1 MDMEVN
7 LLMGGRGE
15 KPGLSQVQDDPPTR
29 MLRAVGNA
37 RRTLRAGF
45 TTVRNL
51 GLFVKTGGYLLD
63 VALGKAIDAGW
74 IDGPRVV
81 PAGHAITPTG
91 GHLDPTMFAAF
102 APHVLELTVEEGIA
116 NGVDEIRKAV
126 RYQIKHGA
134 ELIKVCCSG
143 GVMSLTGPPGA
154 QHYSDEELR
163 AIVDEAHRRG
173 LRVAAHTHGA
183 EAVKHAVEAGIDCI
197 EHGFLID
204 DEAIAMMVEHG
215 TFLVSTRRLAEGMD
229 VSHAPPELQAKAA
242 EMFPKSRTSILA
254 AYEAGV
260 KIAVGTDA
268 PAIPHGKNADELV
281 TLVDWGLPPLAVLRA
296 ATVTAAELINVD
308 RPRPARRGPA
318 RRHHRG
324 AGKSVVRHRRNPE
337 CELRDERRQGL
348 CPTRIEDLVEI
359 QQLLARYAVTITQED
374 IDGLVAVFTPDGTY
388 SAFGETYSLDRFPVL
403 VDAAPKGLFMTAT
416 PVIDLDGDTATGT
429 QPLCFIDN
437 ATHDMRI
444 GYYKDTY
451 VRTADGWRLKTRAMT
466 FIRRSGVHDSGR
478 PHAIGRPSAN
488 PA

>member
-1 MDMEVN
+1 VLTLKAAGLLDIDAGEIVRPGILRIENDRIVGVGDGNGSESDVIDLGEAILLPGLMDMEVN

-29 MLRAVGNA
+29 VLRAVGNA

-102 APHVLELTVEEGIA
+102 APHALELTVEEGIA

-197 EHGFLID
+197 EHGFLVD
-204 DEAIAMMVEHG
+204 DDAIAMMVEHG

-229 VSHAPPELQAKAA
+229 VSHAAPELQAKAA

-254 AYEAGV
+254 AYKAGV

-268 PAIPHGKNADELV
+268 PAIPHGRNADELV
-281 TLVDWGLPPLAVLRA
+281 TLVEWGMPPLAVLRA
-296 ATVTAAELINVD
+296 ATVTAAELINSTD
-308 RPRPARRGPA
+308 RGRLAPGQLADIIAVPG
-318 RRHHRG
+318 
-324 AGKSVVRHRRNPE
+324 NP
-337 CELRDERRQGL
+337 L
-348 CPTRIEDLVEI
+348 
-359 QQLLARYAVTITQED
+359 ED
-374 IDGLVAVFTPDGTY
+374 ITVTQHVSFVMKGGKVY
-388 SAFGETYSLDRFPVL
+388 
-403 VDAAPKGLFMTAT
+403 VDK
-416 PVIDLDGDTATGT
+416 
-429 QPLCFIDN
+429 
-437 ATHDMRI
+437 
-444 GYYKDTY
+444 
-451 VRTADGWRLKTRAMT
+451 
-466 FIRRSGVHDSGR
+466 
-478 PHAIGRPSAN
+478 SAN
-488 PA
+488 QN